1 MNNNAIMQKLSLLN
15 LNGAKSAYMRQ
26 SEDINYQNLSFNE
39 RFYNILESQE
49 IYNAN
54 QKTKMLQKLSK
65 IKDKQATLS
74 NIDYIPKRQIN
85 KDLILDLA
93 SMNFIRH
100 HQNVIVTG
108 CTGSGKS
115 YMIQAIGNRA
125 IEEGFKT
132 FYIRVPILIEEMK
145 IARATGTYINTLKK
159 YQRYNLLI
167 LDDFG
172 ISQMSSDDA
181 INLLE
186 ILEDR
191 VQLSSTIIASQLPV
205 ANWYE
210 YLNNNTVADAI
221 LDRLVHSSHRIELQ
235 GGSMRKIKSTIKKF
249 DEN

>member
-1 MNNNAIMQKLSLLN
+1 MNNTTIIQKLSELN
-15 LNGAKSAYMRQ
+15 YNGAKAAYVRQ
-26 SEDINYQNLSFNE
+26 SEDINYQNLSFNG
-39 RFYNILESQE
+39 RLYNLLESQE
-49 IYNAN
+49 IYLAN
-54 QKTKMLQKLSK
+54 QKISMLQKLSK
-65 IKDKQATLS
+65 IKDKQAS
-74 NIDYIPKRQIN
+74 IANIDYLPKRKIN
-85 KDLILDLA
+85 KQLILELA
-93 SMNFIRH
+93 SMNFIKSY
-100 HQNVIVTG
+100 QNVIVSG

-115 YMIQAIGNRA
+115 FFIQALGNRA
-125 IEEGFKT
+125 IENGYRT
-132 FYIRVPILIEEMK
+132 YYIRVPTLLEEIK

-159 YQRYNLLI
+159 YQRFQLLI

-191 VQLSSTIIASQLPV
+191 VQVNSTIIASQLPV

-221 LDRLVHSSHRIELQ
+221 LDRLVHSSHRIELE
-235 GGSMRKIKSTIKKF
+235 GGSMRRIKSTIKKV